1 MVRRSDLAKNG
12 ITAKLTETP
21 LTRRK
26 KHYAKVLD
34 MAQCWPVPPS
44 EMLWVGGTYARHPRY
59 FPEHQ
64 KEHAW
69 VYGRLRPLGIQPD
82 AFLAKLHQAGFNRF
96 APIEL
101 WRKIWDDDAMF
112 RHFPG
117 TISDTVRAGKLW
129 TYMETHKL
137 HESLW
142 YGHELRNKHKH
153 HTSILDHP
161 LQDVWCKESKEFIR
175 QTRPLHLLTAPCHEE
190 VVSASASCGFLD
202 AEGIATERNPAA
214 AHMQDESTDDE
225 ISGASDYGT
234 LA

>member
-1 MVRRSDLAKNG
+1 M
-12 ITAKLTETP
+12 
-21 LTRRK
+21 
-26 KHYAKVLD
+26 
-34 MAQCWPVPPS
+34 
-44 EMLWVGGTYARHPRY
+44 
-59 FPEHQ
+59 
-64 KEHAW
+64 
-69 VYGRLRPLGIQPD
+69 
-82 AFLAKLHQAGFNRF
+82 
-96 APIEL
+96 
-101 WRKIWDDDAMF
+101 
-112 RHFPG
+112 
-117 TISDTVRAGKLW
+117 SDTVRAGKLW

-214 AHMQDESTDDE
+214 AHMQDESTDEE